1 MDKDLVVLQK
11 QINLHVHDI
20 NRIQGFVGRLAVK
33 KGETADELRR
43 GKAKQRKAKH
53 RRFGR
58 ALSGMG
64 SDAELETDE
73 QALALSDM
81 MLDAEG
87 SFARHGKMSLSALV
101 ESFSDPDVNNYDYL
115 KRGLI
120 HPHSGFRRL
129 WDFATMYFVMYTAV
143 VLPYFI
149 AFDCEPEHPS
159 FLWVKNELMDYMCVP
174 PRLRRSRETILRIA
188 FSPRASSRSRFYA
201 DFILNFFTCW
211 ELPLDGGIVEEHS
224 GIAYHYATSGWMF
237 IDFVATVPL
246 DEVCAHTSSRAL
258 GDMKLRPSPL
268 SLLEKGAQALHA
280 APARADE
287 GQPGDALDQAHAHP
301 AHRQG
306 HALATAAARGQD
318 REDAPKV

>member
-1 MDKDLVVLQK
+1 MRTASSLSLAVGADAGAAREPSRAHAFRCCGSRRDGDAAAPDTPVRYNAHTGRPV
-11 QINLHVHDI
+11 DAPEGSGGG
-20 NRIQGFVGRLAVK
+20 RRGGRL
-33 KGETADELRR
+33 
-43 GKAKQRKAKH
+43 AKQRKAKH

-159 FLWVKNELMDYMCVP
+159 FLWVKNELMDCMCAP
-174 PRLRRSRETILRIA
+174 PRLRRSRET
-188 FSPRASSRSRFYA
+188 S
-201 DFILNFFTCW
+201 
-211 ELPLDGGIVEEHS
+211 
-224 GIAYHYATSGWMF
+224 
-237 IDFVATVPL
+237 
-246 DEVCAHTSSRAL
+246 
-258 GDMKLRPSPL
+258 
-268 SLLEKGAQALHA
+268 
-280 APARADE
+280 
-287 GQPGDALDQAHAHP
+287 
-301 AHRQG
+301 
-306 HALATAAARGQD
+306 
-318 REDAPKV
+318 